1 MFEVSG
7 GAALAGGGWVVAV
20 IVRYGRV
27 VFVWFMLYV
36 RCGCVLCSVL
46 SFHFLTF
53 QTRSIVQ

>member
-1 MFEVSG
+1 VFEVSG

-36 RCGCVLCSVL
+36 RCVCVMFCPVMSC
-46 SFHFLTF
+46 FLV
-53 QTRSIVQ
+53 S